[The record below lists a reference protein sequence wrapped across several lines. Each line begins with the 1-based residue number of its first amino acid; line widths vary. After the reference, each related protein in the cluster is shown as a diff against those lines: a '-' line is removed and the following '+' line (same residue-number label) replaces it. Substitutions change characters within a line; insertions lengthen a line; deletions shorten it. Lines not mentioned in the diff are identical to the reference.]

1 MIEKYERK
9 LSEMVLG
16 WGGGGRRKLVR
27 SNYFL
32 SGSIKTLSPRKMS
45 ENEE

>member
-9 LSEMVLG
+9 LSKMVLG
-16 WGGGGRRKLVR
+16 WGGGRRKLVR

-32 SGSIKTLSPRKMS
+32 SGSIKTLSPKKMS